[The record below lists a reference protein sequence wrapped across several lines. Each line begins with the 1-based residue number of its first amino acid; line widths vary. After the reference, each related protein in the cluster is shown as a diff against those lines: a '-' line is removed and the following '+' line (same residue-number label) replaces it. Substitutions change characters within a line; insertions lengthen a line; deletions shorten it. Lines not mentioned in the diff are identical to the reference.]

1 MKFYIQKNNK
11 IFIILPL
18 ITFVLF
24 SLFFINKEIENNK
37 RFLHKITEIF
47 NKEGKVNINAIE
59 SILDLKKKEQK
70 KIKIINKSTIHVGF
84 TLDKGFLLQTMITVA
99 SIMATQSNNTKIIF
113 HFGVVQNFTSLHML
127 KIYQLRNKLNN
138 LTEFNFYYLKGAIEK
153 MKGFHPK
160 GEACPG
166 KFELTELLPNNVERL
181 LLFDAGDVLIFRDL
195 KELYNY
201 DMKNYWVLGTPEP
214 IGIFMNR
221 KYNLTKFVNIGSLLI
236 NVKKLKIH
244 QFWNLY
250 TKNKNLKLSG
260 AKDQSLFNILIP
272 DKYKDYIPFKFGGL
286 SPFKNDKNSDKLLFT
301 DHGQKKLL
309 KSKMNLPFPKD
320 THLQVTA
327 QLYNPVFIHQWNGKW
342 FKGKGLSIFRNL
354 AKYFINIAGIW
365 NEVCKTIPGYCK

>member
-1 MKFYIQKNNK
+1 M
-11 IFIILPL
+11 
-18 ITFVLF
+18 
-24 SLFFINKEIENNK
+24 
-37 RFLHKITEIF
+37 HKITEIF
-47 NKEGKVNINAIE
+47 NKEGKVNINEIE
-59 SILDLKKKEQK
+59 SILDFKKKEQK

-99 SIMATQSNNTKIIF
+99 SIMATQSNSTKIIF

-221 KYNLTKFVNIGSLLI
+221 KYNLTKYVNIGSLLI

-286 SPFKNDKNSDKLLFT
+286 SPFMNDKNSDKLLFT

-309 KSKMNLPFPKD
+309 KSKINLPFPKD

-327 QLYNPVFIHQWNGKW
+327 QLYNPVFIHQWKGKW

>member
-1 MKFYIQKNNK
+1 MKFYLQKNNK

-18 ITFVLF
+18 ITFVFF

-47 NKEGKVNINAIE
+47 NKEGKVNINEIE
-59 SILDLKKKEQK
+59 SILDFKKKQQK
-70 KIKIINKSTIHVGF
+70 KIKIFNKNTVHVGF

-113 HFGVVQNFTSLHML
+113 HFGVIQNFTSFHMF

-221 KYNLTKFVNIGSLLI
+221 KYNLTKYVNIGSLLI
-236 NVKKLKIH
+236 NVKKLKIN

-286 SPFKNDKNSDKLLFT
+286 SPFMNDKNSDKLLFS

-309 KSKMNLPFPKD
+309 KSKINLPFSKD
-320 THLQVTA
+320 THLQITA
-327 QLYNPVFIHQWNGKW
+327 QLYNPVFIHQWKGKW
-342 FKGKGLSIFRNL
+342 FKGNGLSIFRNL
-354 AKYFINIAGIW
+354 AKYFINLAGIW